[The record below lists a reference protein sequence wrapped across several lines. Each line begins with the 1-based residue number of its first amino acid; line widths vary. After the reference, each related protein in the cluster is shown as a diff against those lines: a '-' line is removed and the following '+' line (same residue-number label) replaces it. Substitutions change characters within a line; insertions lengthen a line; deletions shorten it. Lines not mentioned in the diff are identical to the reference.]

1 VFLYFL
7 LQLSYFKKMNL
18 KILIVYEYQILFEIL
33 NEIQDILN
41 FKIIKSEK
49 NDYKDIK
56 FDPKINYLTISKKKA
71 ENINNNLVLDIIPIK
86 LEKLLETINISF
98 LKNKFNNQSNIK
110 VGKYNLDLN
119 ARKIKFKN
127 KFLDLTERETSLLIF
142 INDKMN
148 VTVKELQKNV
158 WDYSTNLETHTV
170 ETHIYRLRKKMK
182 DFFDDENFIL
192 NTDKGYSIN

>member
-1 VFLYFL
+1 
-7 LQLSYFKKMNL
+7 MNS